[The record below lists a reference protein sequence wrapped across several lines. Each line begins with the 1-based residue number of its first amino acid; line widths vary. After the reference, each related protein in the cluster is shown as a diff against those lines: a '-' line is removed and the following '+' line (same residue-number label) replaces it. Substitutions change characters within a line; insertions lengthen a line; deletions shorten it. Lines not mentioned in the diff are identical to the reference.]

1 MTEKELNE
9 LGIFIESD
17 LRGQWSVNV
26 HGTWLFAS
34 RRWFTA
40 RAAAVAYAIEI
51 AETEGVTAGTF

>member
-1 MTEKELNE
+1 MTEKELNG

-51 AETEGVTAGTF
+51 AETEG